1 LKVILAILSNMNQ
14 KQGIDVSIVVPVYNE
29 EQNIPI
35 LFSEL
40 EKVLKTINK
49 NVEIIFIDD
58 GSTDDS
64 LNRLKKLKNKADL
77 RIIKFKRNFGQ
88 TAALSA
94 GFTGAGGNIIITID
108 ADLQNDPGDIP
119 ALINEI
125 EKGYDLVSGWRKN
138 RKDPFLLRRLP
149 SFFANNIISFYTGV
163 KLHDY
168 GCTLKAYRKSI
179 LKDINLYGE
188 LHRFIPALISW
199 SGASIREIPV
209 KHRVRRHGRSKYGI
223 MRTINVVLDLFTVK
237 FLLAISRGPMQIF
250 GRVGL
255 WFIFFGF
262 IAGAATILMKIIIN
276 FNMTGNPL
284 LYLAIFLIILSFQF
298 FALGLLGELNI
309 RNYDSDHPSKHKLY
323 KIDKIIE

>member
-1 LKVILAILSNMNQ
+1 MNQ

-223 MRTINVVLDLFTVK
+223 MRTVNVVLDLFTVK

>member
-1 LKVILAILSNMNQ
+1 MNQ